1 MTHHS
6 KIVIII
12 DFLLFIF
19 CEISLANYAK
29 IQFHLIYFI
38 VNSKLK
44 LKLNFIHL
52 RHIFLYAQAKITFW
66 KFSDVGNDLK
76 LLKSLSKIK
85 LKL

>member
-44 LKLNFIHL
+44 LKLNLNFIHL
-52 RHIFLYAQAKITFW
+52 RHVFLYAQAIR
-66 KFSDVGNDLK
+66 
-76 LLKSLSKIK
+76 
-85 LKL
+85 